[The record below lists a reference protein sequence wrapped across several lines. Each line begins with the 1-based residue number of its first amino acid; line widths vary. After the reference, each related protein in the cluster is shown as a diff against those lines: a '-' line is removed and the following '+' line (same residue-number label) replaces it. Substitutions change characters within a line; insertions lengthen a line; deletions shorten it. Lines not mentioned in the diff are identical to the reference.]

1 MVTSVEAAV
10 SRGPSTRILGA
21 SLALAA
27 LAACGGGGGGGGRVM
42 TARMGAVYGPKGASC
57 AIRFENLN
65 HQEAYAK
72 YEMLGLVTV
81 YDVESGLTPPVKKQ
95 IEREA
100 CKIGGDAVTLNAG
113 MADVLQFSV
122 WRAK

>member
-1 MVTSVEAAV
+1 MLAFVEAAV
-10 SRGPSTRILGA
+10 SRA
-21 SLALAA
+21 SFFIAVALVGLSAA
-27 LAACGGGGGGGGRVM
+27 SASCAGGHRVM
-42 TARMGAVYGPKGASC
+42 TSRMGAVYGPKGASC
-57 AIRFENLN
+57 ALRFENLN

-81 YDVESGLTPPVKKQ
+81 YDMPSSEVTPAVKKD

-113 MADVLQFSV
+113 MQNVLQFSV